1 MRGRLA
7 RAAVLSSIVGLG
19 VPPLAWA
26 QQLEPPPELP
36 SPVRAGWTVTPS
48 VSVAPVWDSNV
59 ALTSEAQGTL
69 EDQLIS
75 VGSGLLSQYRGRRG
89 QFLLEYRGTYDFYRQ
104 YPEFDA
110 PDHRGRLE
118 MRRTLSR
125 HVAAFARNIYG
136 LSPTTNVALPDVGLI
151 TLRRRTTS
159 SNDFRGGLDITPE
172 DRTLITAAY
181 SSQWVDLEADEQV
194 QPLLR
199 SGYSHRGDLIVR
211 HEVSSR
217 LSLGGHYDFQHAIVS
232 GGEETFD
239 IQHAGAVMELALSPS
254 FQLLGSAGWAW
265 QLAGR
270 GQEAESAPA
279 FLAEVRYQANCT
291 FWSFG
296 YARTYLASFGFGG
309 TVQNEGCA
317 RPCRCRSAGASSC
330 RRSSPRVTTTRSR
343 ATALASVRCRP
354 RVRRASSWHPGFASR
369 RSPCRRGRTR
379 GERGPDFPHTCRCA
393 VRHALSDEAGMMQQE
408 SEARVDYFA
417 VVRRRRWSLIVPALL
432 GLMVGVALA
441 MLYRASTW
449 QPPPWPSP
457 PRPCPV
463 DWPRPRR
470 PIRWS
475 ASAPSLTSS

>member
-1 MRGRLA
+1 VRGRLA

-118 MRRTLSR
+118 MRRTLNR
-125 HVAAFARNIYG
+125 HVSAFARNIYG

-172 DRTLITAAY
+172 ARTLITAAY
-181 SSQWVDLEADEQV
+181 NSQWVDLEADEQV

-279 FLAEVRYQANCT
+279 VLAEVRYQADRT
-291 FWSFG
+291 LLAFG

-309 TVQNEGCA
+309 TVQNEELRASLQVPLGRRVELSALVSA
-317 RPCRCRSAGASSC
+317 RDNDPLTGDGPGLRAVSAQGTASFELAPWL
-330 RRSSPRVTTTRSR
+330 RFEAFTVSSWQD
-343 ATALASVRCRP
+343 A
-354 RVRRASSWHPGFASR
+354 RRAGGQIS
-369 RSPCRRGRTR
+369 RTR
-379 GERGPDFPHTCRCA
+379 AG
-393 VRHALSDEAGMMQQE
+393 VRFVTLYPM
-408 SEARVDYFA
+408 R
-417 VVRRRRWSLIVPALL
+417 L
-432 GLMVGVALA
+432 G
-441 MLYRASTW
+441 
-449 QPPPWPSP
+449 
-457 PRPCPV
+457 
-463 DWPRPRR
+463 
-470 PIRWS
+470 
-475 ASAPSLTSS
+475 